1 MCLRVRTRLHVALSL
16 LRVQIVVIRPLA
28 GFDDLLEVLSRI
40 VRMAFAIETGLP
52 SFRLA
57 LFAALTF
64 GV

>member
-1 MCLRVRTRLHVALSL
+1 MCLRVRTRLRVALSL

-40 VRMAFAIETGLP
+40 VRMAFAVETGLP
-52 SFRLA
+52 SFRLV

>member
-1 MCLRVRTRLHVALSL
+1 VALSL